1 MELYYTDLGAW
12 GDEYDGDEWTYE
24 IDDSQMEDFFV
35 DWNLD
40 NFIYEKKKE
49 GKELTKEEKLFAKQ
63 LLRSVARN
71 NDGIVDDLCEDLK
84 DEVADYFRDEA
95 YEDMVDWKQSRADDE
110 SDYYEMRYNNCRL

>member
-1 MELYYTDLGAW
+1 MDLYYNDLGAW

-40 NFIYEKKKE
+40 NFIQEKSKK
-49 GKELTKEEKLFAKQ
+49 GIELTKEEIKLAREV
-63 LLRSVARN
+63 LRSVAYN
-71 NDGIVDDLCEDLK
+71 NDGYVDNLCEDVE
-84 DEVADYFRDEA
+84 DEVKDYFRDEA

-110 SDYYEMRYNNCRL
+110 SDYYQMRYNNCRL